1 MNNRQA
7 WLELRRKSIG
17 ASDAVI
23 LLRGPQF
30 GKDESDV
37 LRSKLEVAPHIDS
50 DDIRRGTLYEHV
62 VLSEY
67 GRIDGDKHDRV
78 EAAGVDDPM
87 SLFFHAGHCHA
98 SLDGL
103 AHNKDGSITILEVKC
118 PRIKKAADTERMGAT
133 QEWKIQSRYQQAVYH
148 LATGFPGDRIGGKMV
163 IWHSEEA
170 RYHTHDTTQ
179 TPEEFEESVSWA
191 RYCDDWYRRHVILG
205 DPLEAT
211 VPPVPIEVWQTM
223 HLCDPNEEMICQ
235 AYQRACEAVKA
246 AEEEKKLAA
255 SELEKITS
263 ANKARKMI
271 FAGGTITR
279 VVQSGRSSLDMDRV
293 RSENPSIEWAK
304 YEKRGSDF
312 VTWRVGK

>member
-1 MNNRQA
+1 MSRQA

-37 LRSKLEVAPHIDS
+37 LRSKLEDALPIDS
-50 DDIRRGTLYEHV
+50 DDIRRGTLYEHI
-62 VLSEY
+62 VLAEY
-67 GRIDGDKHDRV
+67 GRIDGFSHARI
-78 EAAGVDDPM
+78 EMAGTDDPM
-87 SLFFHAGHCHA
+87 ALFFHVGHCHA

-103 AHNKDGSITILEVKC
+103 AQDGDGKITILEVKC
-118 PRIKKAADTERMGAT
+118 PRIKKASDTERMGPT

-148 LATGFPGDRIGGKMV
+148 LATGLPADKIGGKMV
-163 IWHSEEA
+163 IWHSEDA

-179 TPEEFEESVSWA
+179 SPEEFEESVVWA

-205 DPLEAT
+205 DPLQPT

-223 HLCDPNEEMICQ
+223 HLCTPDEEMICQ
-235 AYQRACEAVKA
+235 AYQRACDNVKA

-255 SELEKITS
+255 AELARIAE
-263 ANKARKMI
+263 ANQARKMI
-271 FAGGTITR
+271 FNGGTITR
-279 VVQSGRSSLDMDRV
+279 VIQSGRTSLDMDRV
-293 RSENPSIEWAK
+293 RADHKIEWSK
-304 YEKRGSDF
+304 YEKKGGDF